1 MDGDANFGR
10 IQRELAR
17 DERPCKR
24 DRISLEVIAEREVA
38 EHLEKRMVACGMA
51 HLLEIVMLAA
61 GTHAFLRSRS
71 AASES
76 WLLQAQKYFLELDHS
91 RVGEQ
96 QRRIITRHERG
107 AWPNGVTRASEIIEE
122 TKSDLSGLHR
132 REYRASAAR
141 SLLLLS
147 PKRSA
152 AIQLPARPRV
162 VPTTSGC
169 APCGRCRRCH
179 TRDVR
184 ERRKV
189 GGAAPRC
196 PIARG
201 ISTSC

>member
-17 DERPCKR
+17 DELPCKR

-38 EHLEKRMVACGMA
+38 EHLEKRMVASGMA

-61 GTHAFLRSRS
+61 GTHTFLRSRS
-71 AASES
+71 AASER
-76 WLLQAQKYFLELDHS
+76 WLLQSQKYFLELDHS

-107 AWPNGVTRASEIIEE
+107 AWPNGVTRASEIVEE

-141 SLLLLS
+141 SLLLLAGNGLRLFS
-147 PKRSA
+147 C
-152 AIQLPARPRV
+152 PRV
-162 VPTTSGC
+162 GGV
-169 APCGRCRRCH
+169 
-179 TRDVR
+179 VR
-184 ERRKV
+184 
-189 GGAAPRC
+189 GQ
-196 PIARG
+196 
-201 ISTSC
+201 

>member
-10 IQRELAR
+10 VQRELAR

-61 GTHAFLRSRS
+61 GTHTFLRSRS

-76 WLLQAQKYFLELDHS
+76 WLLQAQKCFLELDHS

-107 AWPNGVTRASEIIEE
+107 AWPNGVTRASEIVEE

-132 REYRASAAR
+132 REYRASRAHMRAAR
-141 SLLLLS
+141 PIL
-147 PKRSA
+147 R
-152 AIQLPARPRV
+152 RPRSLARRRRG
-162 VPTTSGC
+162 PRTARC
-169 APCGRCRRCH
+169 ATHERCRRYRNPDARGRH
-179 TRDVR
+179 RVA
-184 ERRKV
+184 
-189 GGAAPRC
+189 GAALPR
-196 PIARG
+196 PIGRPA
-201 ISTSC
+201 S

>member
-76 WLLQAQKYFLELDHS
+76 WLLQSQKDFLELDHS

-107 AWPNGVTRASEIIEE
+107 AWPNGVTRASEIVEE
-122 TKSDLSGLHR
+122 TKSDLSSLHR
-132 REYRASAAR
+132 REYRASVAR
-141 SLLLLS
+141 SLLLVS
-147 PKRSA
+147 PKRVRGYSA
-152 AIQLPARPRV
+152 AGASAGGSDDIRLRTVRAISSLSYPRRARK
-162 VPTTSGC
+162 
-169 APCGRCRRCH
+169 A
-179 TRDVR
+179 
-184 ERRKV
+184 
-189 GGAAPRC
+189 
-196 PIARG
+196 
-201 ISTSC
+201 